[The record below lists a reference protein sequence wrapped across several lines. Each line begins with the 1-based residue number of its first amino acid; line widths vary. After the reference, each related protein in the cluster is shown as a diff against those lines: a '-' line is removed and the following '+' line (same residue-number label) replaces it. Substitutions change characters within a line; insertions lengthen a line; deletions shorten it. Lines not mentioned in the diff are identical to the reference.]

1 MAIKKVKTN
10 QGETKWEV
18 ILYVNGRGSKRVR
31 RRFER
36 KRDAEDFVDDFKAKA
51 KDAERIGFS
60 GNVMEE
66 RCFEEEAEYWLNANC
81 YHFSESHKKRVRGV
95 LNEILPI
102 FGKKAVVKFT
112 PGFLVK
118 YQSQLLDEGK
128 KPATVNRK
136 TEVITSVLNFSFKHR
151 RIPFNPAAGF
161 SKIRQKPMEMG
172 FWEKEEAIDFLRC
185 MNEMHPKGS
194 STRWRYVVYL
204 LALNTAMRAGE
215 IWGLMPKDFSKD
227 GHSIYVVRQYNY
239 VAKDFTPTKG
249 KNYRHVPCNDTLKA
263 ELFDLIKYNGV
274 GPEEPVFKSEEGK
287 AKNHRSFRDR
297 FDADLKAWG
306 GRKIRFHDLRHTA
319 TTLMLAGGTDI
330 KTVKEV
336 CGHKDI
342 VTTMNYVHL
351 LGDSVL
357 NLSKSFNINPFGDGK
372 DGEVEVN

>member
-1 MAIKKVKTN
+1 MAIKKIKTSN
-10 QGETKWEV
+10 GAKWEV
-18 ILYVNGRGSKRVR
+18 VLYVDGRGSKRIR
-31 RRFER
+31 RRFDR
-36 KRDAEDFVDDFKAKA
+36 KRDAEDFVDDFNSKT
-51 KDAERIGFS
+51 KDAERVGFS
-60 GNVMEE
+60 GNVMED
-66 RCFEEEAEYWLNANC
+66 RTFVEEAEYWLNANF
-81 YHFSESHKKRVRGV
+81 YHFSDSHNKRVRGV
-95 LNEILPI
+95 LNEILPQ
-102 FGKKAVVKFT
+102 FGSKTIAKFT

-118 YQSQLLDEGK
+118 YQRTLLEEGK

-136 TEVITSVLNFSFKHR
+136 TEVITAILNFSFKHR
-151 RIPFNPAAGF
+151 RIPFNPASGF

-227 GHSIYVVRQYNY
+227 GHSIYVVRQFNY
-239 VAKDFTPTKG
+239 VSKEFTPTKG
-249 KNYRHVPCNDTLKA
+249 KSYRHVPCNETLKA
-263 ELFDLIKYNGV
+263 ELLDLIEYNDV
-274 GPEEPVFKSEEGK
+274 GPSEPVFKSEKGK

-357 NLSKSFNINPFGDGK
+357 NLSKSFNINPFSNVAD
-372 DGEVEVN
+372 DEEVGS